1 MQSKTIKSDLLLLTA
16 AFIWGT
22 AFVAQRKG
30 MEYIGPFTYN
40 GFRFALGGLV
50 LLPLVFWL
58 RKINP
63 KGHEDSGR
71 RFFIQGGM
79 LAGAALFAGATLQQM
94 GLVYTTAGKAGFITS
109 LYVVVVPILGLFLG
123 HRIGLSVWV
132 GAILAVIGLYFLSIT
147 QKFRIGHGDALVLL
161 SAFFWALH
169 VLWIGYLARRAN
181 PIYIA
186 CLQFFVCSVLS
197 FLFAVFT
204 EEIQFPAVREA
215 AIPILYGGVFSAG
228 IAFTLQVISQRTC
241 PPAHAAII
249 MSLETLFAALAGWIV
264 LHEILSLRNLIG
276 CAFMLAGILVV
287 QLAPRI
293 KREDI

>member
-1 MQSKTIKSDLLLLTA
+1 
-16 AFIWGT
+16 
-22 AFVAQRKG
+22 
-30 MEYIGPFTYN
+30 
-40 GFRFALGGLV
+40 
-50 LLPLVFWL
+50 
-58 RKINP
+58 
-63 KGHEDSGR
+63 
-71 RFFIQGGM
+71 M

-94 GLVYTTAGKAGFITS
+94 GLVFTTAGKAGFITS

-123 HRIGLSVWV
+123 HRIGLSVWA

-147 QKFRIGHGDALVLL
+147 QTFGIGQGDALVLV
-161 SAFFWALH
+161 SAFFWAVH

-186 CLQFFVCSVLS
+186 CLQFFVCSALS
-197 FLFAVFT
+197 FLCAAFT
-204 EEIQFPAVREA
+204 ETIRFPAVREA
-215 AIPILYGGVFSAG
+215 AIPILYGGVLSAG

-264 LHEILSLRNLIG
+264 LHEILSIRDLIG

-287 QLAPRI
+287 QLAPRM
-293 KREDI
+293 KRNDK

>member
-1 MQSKTIKSDLLLLTA
+1 VFAGMTYPRSFKERTMQSKTIKSDLLLLTA

-79 LAGAALFAGATLQQM
+79 L
-94 GLVYTTAGKAGFITS
+94 YTTAGKAGFITS